1 MAPAVCFTGF
11 ITGSP
16 KKGQHRMND
25 QHNVFLQGNGP
36 PVKKNAPLAMA
47 SFSCANISLIGLF
60 AAQMNPWMTLVFF
73 LFPAAIV
80 TGHLARRAMR
90 KQPDRWTG
98 EGMATY
104 GLVVGYFGLALAVGA
119 LGVMLGGYTPA

>member
-1 MAPAVCFTGF
+1 
-11 ITGSP
+11 
-16 KKGQHRMND
+16 MND
-25 QHNVFLQGNGP
+25 SQNVFLQGGEP
-36 PVKKNAPLAMA
+36 PSKKNAPLAVA

-60 AAQMNPWMTLVFF
+60 AAQINPWMTVVFF

-104 GLVVGYFGLALAVGA
+104 GLVVGYFGLTLAVGA
-119 LGVMLGGYTPA
+119 LGVMLGGYTSG

>member
-1 MAPAVCFTGF
+1 
-11 ITGSP
+11 
-16 KKGQHRMND
+16 MND
-25 QHNVFLQGNGP
+25 PHNVFLQESEP
-36 PVKKNAPLAMA
+36 PAKKNAPLAVA

-60 AAQMNPWMTLVFF
+60 AAQINPWMTLVFF

-90 KQPDRWTG
+90 KEPDRWTG

-119 LGVMLGGYTPA
+119 LGVMLGGYAPA